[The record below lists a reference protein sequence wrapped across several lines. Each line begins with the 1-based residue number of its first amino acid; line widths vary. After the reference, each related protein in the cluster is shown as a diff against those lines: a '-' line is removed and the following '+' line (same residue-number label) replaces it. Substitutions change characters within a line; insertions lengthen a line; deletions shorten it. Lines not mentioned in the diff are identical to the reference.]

1 MKQHFRTI
9 RNIIMQTAAITTV
22 LIFAILIFMTLAN
35 TQNMNPALT
44 LSTAFLCLMAGFLF
58 SICNLLF
65 KVRSISL
72 FVRTLLHFLACLAS
86 VVLCVSLGSY
96 EFKDASLLLIVAY
109 AILYL
114 VIIPPCLLIGS
125 AIHKKNVEEEDYD
138 SIFSDRK

>member
-1 MKQHFRTI
+1 
-9 RNIIMQTAAITTV
+9 MQAAAITTV

-35 TQNMNPALT
+35 NQNMNPALT
-44 LSTAFLCLMAGFLF
+44 LSTAFLCLIAGFLF
-58 SICNLLF
+58 SFCNLLF
-65 KVRSISL
+65 RIRSLSL

-86 VVLCVSLGSY
+86 VVLCVMLGNY
-96 EFKDASLLLIVAY
+96 EFKDASLLLIVVY

-125 AIHKKNVEEEDYD
+125 AIHKKDVEEEDYD